1 MAYYRSLAPGQM
13 ARIHVH
19 TIETGEDSV
28 VHESRDV
35 LFEAPNWTTDGQ
47 ALILNGNGALW
58 SLAPAA
64 GSEPA
69 RIEHLDLPEA
79 NNDHVLDPDGRHIF
93 VSAMDQHIYRAGLT
107 GGAATRVTSEAGV
120 WHFLHGVSPDG
131 KRLAYVRI
139 VDFGEPGRL
148 AVTSVDDASE
158 SLLVDTGAGH
168 IDGPEWSP
176 DGRWIYFNTERWA
189 QRPGHAQLARIPD
202 GGGEVERL
210 VASDTVDWFP
220 HLSPDGRAAV
230 YLEYPTGT
238 EGHPADLAV
247 QLVVVGTDDWSR
259 PRRRIA
265 VPGGQGTINV
275 NSWAPDSRRFAYV
288 SYPIR

>member
-1 MAYYRSLAPGQM
+1 
-13 ARIHVH
+13 
-19 TIETGEDSV
+19 
-28 VHESRDV
+28 V
-35 LFEAPNWTTDGQ
+35 LFEAPNWTIDGQ
-47 ALILNGNGALW
+47 ALILNGNGAIW
-58 SLAPAA
+58 SLVPET
-64 GSEPA
+64 GSEPV
-69 RIEHLDLPEA
+69 RIEHRDLPEV

-93 VSAMDQHIYRAGLT
+93 VSAMDKHIYRADLI
-107 GGAATRVTSEAGV
+107 GGAVTRVTSDPAV

-139 VDFGEPGRL
+139 IEFGEPGRL
-148 AVTSVDDASE
+148 AVTFVDDASV
-158 SLLVDTGAGH
+158 SLLVDTGDGH

-176 DGRWIYFNTERWA
+176 DARWIYFNTERWA

-210 VASDTVDWFP
+210 VSSDTVDWFP

-238 EGHPADLAV
+238 EGHPPDRAV

-259 PRRRIA
+259 PWQRVA
-265 VPGGQGTINV
+265 VPGGQGTVNV
-275 NSWAPDSRRFAYV
+275 NSWAPDSKRYAYV
-288 SYPIR
+288 SYPS